1 MANFNL
7 PDISG
12 EFTPQQPKPKTIED
26 VMHDAEVVRA
36 LSDPQGYIQDKQL
49 GQISK
54 GIANLKT
61 DKIIEP
67 LQMMANDRINQHIG
81 DVQKLY
87 SGNTGFNKYRLDSKQ
102 NIQKQAYERKLFGD
116 MGTLNEFT
124 KDYNDLQNYGI
135 RESAGG
141 KIDQKE
147 LDNFWNVVDMQMK
160 KASTTGNMDDLP
172 HMKIMFAQMVHP
184 KQSTTDYIKQQNEFT
199 TFRDHTYDDILV
211 GQTDTPGELSQ
222 SDKEKIARKVDALP
236 PQTLSY
242 LGGNGTIEQQKQAVL
257 QGAFDRRK
265 KHTESALGWANFN
278 FREDQANKKEA
289 AKTNNQYVIPD
300 NQDNRGQYWDLSAM
314 PKKFVVSP
322 VVRLEKTDANG
333 KGTGEYS
340 LVKLNNATVTKVR
353 RENGQLKAE
362 IAGTAG
368 TGANAVPVIQEIP
381 FTRAMYEEFRKIPG
395 HPDLDNYM
403 KSYGGN
409 ADPVTPTTE
418 GRAKINGF

>member
-124 KDYNDLQNYGI
+124 KDYNDLQNYLVIDSTYKDPLDIPALSLKEDFLAKAPLAGLI
-135 RESAGG
+135 SA
-141 KIDQKE
+141 K
-147 LDNFWNVVDMQMK
+147 F
-160 KASTTGNMDDLP
+160 S
-172 HMKIMFAQMVHP
+172 
-184 KQSTTDYIKQQNEFT
+184 
-199 TFRDHTYDDILV
+199 
-211 GQTDTPGELSQ
+211 
-222 SDKEKIARKVDALP
+222 
-236 PQTLSY
+236 
-242 LGGNGTIEQQKQAVL
+242 
-257 QGAFDRRK
+257 
-265 KHTESALGWANFN
+265 SA
-278 FREDQANKKEA
+278 D
-289 AKTNNQYVIPD
+289 KTNV
-300 NQDNRGQYWDLSAM
+300 
-314 PKKFVVSP
+314 
-322 VVRLEKTDANG
+322 
-333 KGTGEYS
+333 TGGFS
-340 LVKLNNATVTKVR
+340 FNDINN
-353 RENGQLKAE
+353 NC
-362 IAGTAG
+362 
-368 TGANAVPVIQEIP
+368 
-381 FTRAMYEEFRKIPG
+381 
-395 HPDLDNYM
+395 
-403 KSYGGN
+403 
-409 ADPVTPTTE
+409 
-418 GRAKINGF
+418 